1 MTQFDSGLRPEIERV
16 RAIRDAVGRLK
27 VAPDIKSVDERDLG
41 DIAGTLALLEYLISK
56 YQERRDL
63 RRMLEGIRDS
73 IRQAA
78 DGIVDIDEDISEMSA
93 SSEES
98 CRRIQETRLSMHS
111 SPNPGDRDSVRRILA
126 ETSQEK
132 FTPPTNKTHNAVY
145 KRPERPPS
153 DEHSSAGAGE

>member
-1 MTQFDSGLRPEIERV
+1 MTQFDSDLRPEIERV
-16 RAIRDAVGRLK
+16 RAIRDAVERLK
-27 VAPDIKSVDERDLG
+27 VASDIKSADGRDLG
-41 DIAGTLALLEYLISK
+41 DIAGTLTLLEYLISK

-98 CRRIQETRLSMHS
+98 CRRIQDTRLSMHS

-132 FTPPTNKTHNAVY
+132 FTPSTNKTHNVVY
-145 KRPERPPS
+145 KRLEQLSS

>member
-1 MTQFDSGLRPEIERV
+1 MTRFDSDLRPEIEHV
-16 RAIRDAVGRLK
+16 RTIRDAVKRLK
-27 VAPDIKSVDERDLG
+27 VSSDMKRVGKQDLDDIVGAL
-41 DIAGTLALLEYLISK
+41 TLLEYLISK

-78 DGIVDIDEDISEMSA
+78 DGIIDIDEDISEMSA
-93 SSEES
+93 ISEES

-111 SPNPGDRDSVRRILA
+111 APNPADRDSVRRILA

-132 FTPPTNKTHNAVY
+132 FTPPTNKTHNVVY
-145 KRPERPPS
+145 KQS
-153 DEHSSAGAGE
+153 GATSE

>member
-1 MTQFDSGLRPEIERV
+1 ME
-16 RAIRDAVGRLK
+16 RLK
-27 VAPDIKSVDERDLG
+27 VASDIKGVDERDLR
-41 DIAGTLALLEYLISK
+41 DIAGALTLLEYLISK
-56 YQERRDL
+56 YQESRDL

-78 DGIVDIDEDISEMSA
+78 DDIVDIDEDISEMSA

-132 FTPPTNKTHNAVY
+132 FTSATKKTHNVIY
-145 KRPERPPS
+145 KRRERPPS
-153 DEHSSAGAGE
+153 DEYSSAGAGE